1 MLAGPGYFPALFL
14 LQSALLHNSMVDFAM
29 KITII
34 KRFERRCMKINEKTI
49 NKIIEQNNHDK
60 SNLLAILN
68 DIQAEYNWLPPDALT
83 IVAEALSMPLIDI
96 YSVASF
102 YHAFSLTP
110 RGEHVVTCCQGTACH
125 VRGAPFV
132 LKRLQDQLGVD
143 PGCTTKDEQFTLET
157 VNCLG
162 ACALAPIVVIDGN
175 YYGQAT
181 VQKVDGMLM
190 QYAGKKPSIKNKP
203 KKKRSPKTTKRAKK
217 TPIKKTSRTARKP
230 PRKKSS
236 KKVKKKYARKTA
248 TRRRTKKK

>member
-1 MLAGPGYFPALFL
+1 
-14 LQSALLHNSMVDFAM
+14 MVDFAM

-49 NKIIEQNNHDK
+49 NKIVEQNNNDK

-68 DIQAEYNWLPPDALT
+68 EIQTEYNWLPPQALT
-83 IVAEALSMPLIDI
+83 IVAEALGMPLIDI
-96 YSVASF
+96 YGVASF

-110 RGEHVVTCCQGTACH
+110 RGKHVVTCCQGTACH

-132 LKRLQDQLGVD
+132 LKRLQDQLGVE

-181 VQKVDGMLM
+181 VQKVDGVLM
-190 QYAGKKPSIKNKP
+190 QYSRKKAMKKSKT
-203 KKKRSPKTTKRAKK
+203 KKKRTPKPTKH
-217 TPIKKTSRTARKP
+217 TKKTSTKKTKRTARKP
-230 PRKKSS
+230 VRKKSL
-236 KKVKKKYARKTA
+236 KKVKKKSAKKIT